1 MLSLLPVRCEMTPG
15 VKFELQ
21 HQSIRIEAFLR
32 CSVVKSSA
40 GPGIE
45 LDGNHV
51 AIAILV
57 GDSKAGPAM
66 RAGVIAKIAK
76 AVFDK
81 WSGVKPTDPL
91 KTANF
96 NERHSL
102 N

>member
-1 MLSLLPVRCEMTPG
+1 MSVTETPG

-51 AIAILV
+51 AVVLREGGHIDAFGYVLTDEAV
-57 GDSKAGPAM
+57 G
-66 RAGVIAKIAK
+66 
-76 AVFDK
+76 VFVGSAFPGMM
-81 WSGVKPTDPL
+81 WSGEVEL
-91 KTANF
+91 
-96 NERHSL
+96 
-102 N
+102 